1 MAGAVRTDFILSA
14 EIMVIALKEVI
25 DEPLAARAAILVIV
39 ALFITA
45 IAYGVVALIVKM
57 DDIGLRMVEGGGAMQ
72 GLGKGWARAGV
83 GHAEGAHR
91 AVDRRHGGDAVG
103 GRPYPRRRS
112 RRTGVARTRGSGPRS
127 GPSTGGAWGGRRRGR
142 MDGRH
147 AGFVGSGPTGPFGP
161 AGSEH
166 PHGPIDPPS
175 VMIRKP
181 GRHRTRR
188 TGIEP
193 DRVGRVRP
201 RGQPAPPEQR

>member
-83 GHAEGAHR
+83 G
-91 AVDRRHGGDAVG
+91 

-127 GPSTGGAWGGRRRGR
+127 GPSTGGAWRGRRRGR